1 MLQTLV
7 ERNGVFNGVF
17 GPPAWTQD
25 LPIWKTQA
33 ACNVVWLFQLVVRM
47 LNVVAYIF

>member
-1 MLQTLV
+1 MLQVLV
-7 ERNGVFNGVF
+7 AGNGVFNGAYES
-17 GPPAWTQD
+17 PAWTQD